1 MTLTLIMSN
10 LYLFTVVNARPVY
23 QCYQLIKEDKV
34 KMGEYLTA
42 EQIEKFQKDGILVV
56 ENFLSQD
63 EVKNMREEIMKLV
76 QSMLLFSP
84 RQHLFYK
91 VHSLC
96 KQLHKDLVFI
106 N

>member
-1 MTLTLIMSN
+1 
-10 LYLFTVVNARPVY
+10 
-23 QCYQLIKEDKV
+23 
-34 KMGEYLTA
+34 MGEYLTA

-76 QSMLLFSP
+76 QSMFLFFP
-84 RQHLFYK
+84 RLHLFYK

>member
-1 MTLTLIMSN
+1 MLGQYISVINSL
-10 LYLFTVVNARPVY
+10 
-23 QCYQLIKEDKV
+23 DKV

-76 QSMLLFSP
+76 VWTVNFA
-84 RQHLFYK
+84 
-91 VHSLC
+91 
-96 KQLHKDLVFI
+96 VFPKATFI
-106 N
+106 L

>member
-76 QSMLLFSP
+76 QSSCCFSQGYIYLIKSIHCVNSCTRTLFS
-84 RQHLFYK
+84 
-91 VHSLC
+91 
-96 KQLHKDLVFI
+96 
-106 N
+106 